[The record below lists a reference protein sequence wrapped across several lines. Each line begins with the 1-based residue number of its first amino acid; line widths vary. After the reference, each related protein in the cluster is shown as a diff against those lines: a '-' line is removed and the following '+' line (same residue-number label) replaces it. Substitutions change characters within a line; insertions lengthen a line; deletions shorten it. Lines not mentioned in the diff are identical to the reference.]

1 VTMASRTIRE
11 SIWET
16 LSPSWVNWAES
27 PRAEF
32 VLNALDGV
40 GVASPVRVARRGT
53 GTLHKR
59 VSGLVAEISADRW

>member
-1 VTMASRTIRE
+1 MTMASRTIRE

-32 VLNALDGV
+32 VLNALGW
-40 GVASPVRVARRGT
+40 RRGGKSRT
-53 GTLHKR
+53 RRQARHRYLT
-59 VSGLVAEISADRW
+59 